1 MLESVKQLIK
11 NAKKLN
17 QNQLIVE
24 VFEDNEVKTN
34 IVYYI
39 TAIQLFQKGEDGLG
53 KKLSP
58 YSFPYVK
65 KTKIPRGQ
73 PYDRTT
79 LRLTGK
85 FYFSFRVLVNSSGEV
100 KITANDPNGLTE
112 YNRYGINILT
122 LSDDGIE
129 KIKPQV
135 IEKIK
140 EYVIRT
146 LFA

>member
-1 MLESVKQLIK
+1 MLESVKQLIS

-17 QNQLIVE
+17 QSQLIVE
-24 VFEDNEVKTN
+24 VFTDVKIKDE

-39 TAIQLFQKGEDGLG
+39 TEIQLFEKGVDGLG
-53 KKLSP
+53 DKLEQYTPFTISIKE
-58 YSFPYVK
+58 S
-65 KTKIPRGQ
+65 KTPKQ
-73 PYDRTT
+73 PTDRTT
-79 LRLTGK
+79 LKDTGQ
-85 FYFSFRVLVNSSGEV
+85 FYNSFRVDVNQGGEV
-100 KITANDPNGLTE
+100 RIVVNDINDLTE
-112 YNRYGINILT
+112 KYGINILT

-146 LFA
+146 LHS

>member
-1 MLESVKQLIK
+1 MFESIKQITA

-17 QNQLIVE
+17 QTQLLIE
-24 VFEDNEVKTN
+24 VFTDVKIKDE

-39 TAIQLFQKGEDGLG
+39 TEVQLFKEGVDGLG
-53 KKLSP
+53 DKLKQYTPFTISIKE
-58 YSFPYVK
+58 S
-65 KTKIPRGQ
+65 KTPKQ
-73 PYDRTT
+73 PTDRTT
-79 LRLTGK
+79 LKDTGQ
-85 FYFSFRVLVNSSGEV
+85 FYNSFRVDVNQGGEV
-100 KITANDPNGLTE
+100 KIVVNDINDLTE
-112 YNRYGINILT
+112 KYGINILT

-146 LFA
+146 LHS

>member
-1 MLESVKQLIK
+1 MIK

-24 VFEDNEVKTN
+24 VFTDLKITDE

-39 TAIQLFQKGEDGLG
+39 TEIQLFKEGVDGLG
-53 KKLSP
+53 DKLKQYTPFTVSIKKD
-58 YSFPYVK
+58 K
-65 KTKIPRGQ
+65 GQ
-73 PYDRTT
+73 PTDRTT
-79 LRLTGK
+79 LKDTGK
-85 FYFSFRVLVNSSGEV
+85 FYNSFKVVANAGGEV
-100 KITANDPNGLTE
+100 KIVVNDIHDLTKK
-112 YNRYGINILT
+112 YGINILT

-129 KIKPQV
+129 KIKPKV

>member
-24 VFEDNEVKTN
+24 VFTDVSIKDEITE
-34 IVYYI
+34 YI
-39 TAIQLFQKGEDGLG
+39 TEVQLFKEGVDGLG
-53 KKLSP
+53 DKLEQYTPFTISEKK
-58 YSFPYVK
+58 K
-65 KTKIPRGQ
+65 KGQ
-73 PYDRTT
+73 KFSNTT
-79 LRLTGK
+79 LEDTGQ
-85 FYFSFRVLVNSSGEV
+85 FYSSFRVDVNQAGEV
-100 KITANDPNGLTE
+100 KIVVNDINDLTE
-112 YNRYGINILT
+112 KYGINILT

-129 KIKPQV
+129 KIKPKV

-146 LFA
+146 LHT